1 MKLPLSSLVMKGTD
15 FQWLPIPGE
24 SQTFS
29 KTLLNKKSCRYVLR
43 LFSFI
48 PAHEPYEYSAM
59 YKRKEKIM
67 ASNIVNL
74 STAYLEK
81 DSMYRIANT
90 AYKQLAITN
99 IHSGKPSIN

>member
-1 MKLPLSSLVMKGTD
+1 
-15 FQWLPIPGE
+15 
-24 SQTFS
+24 
-29 KTLLNKKSCRYVLR
+29 
-43 LFSFI
+43 
-48 PAHEPYEYSAM
+48 
-59 YKRKEKIM
+59 M

-90 AYKQLAITN
+90 AYKQLALTN